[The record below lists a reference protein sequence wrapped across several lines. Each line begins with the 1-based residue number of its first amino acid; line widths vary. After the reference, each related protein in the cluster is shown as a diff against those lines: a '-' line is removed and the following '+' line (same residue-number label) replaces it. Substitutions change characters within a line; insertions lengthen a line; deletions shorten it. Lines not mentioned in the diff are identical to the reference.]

1 MGFYSCLLFPTVRA
15 ATMDLPVAEP
25 QDMYSQALPG
35 SIGAATMD
43 LLGASHFCKY
53 IRRGEAFRQ

>member
-1 MGFYSCLLFPTVRA
+1 
-15 ATMDLPVAEP
+15 MDLPVAEP

-35 SIGAATMD
+35 SIGVATMD